1 MRRKLFVTILGLTLV
16 ALVSAQSM
24 GPGHEQ
30 HHPPGTVQTTAM
42 PGMGMMTQIESEL
55 DFLRHMIA
63 HHQEAVASAEQL
75 LEVVEREEL
84 RELAQGVIA
93 VQTRE
98 IETMRRW
105 LEQWYPEQDHEI
117 AYQPM
122 MRDLEGLAP
131 DEVERAFVED
141 MIVHHMMAVHDARQ
155 LLMRGLAEHEEVAV
169 LAREIITEQMREI
182 QQLQSWL
189 RDWYGVAAMGM
200 MPDMMDPG
208 AMDPMMP
215 SMMGMHEM
223 MRQCL
228 AMMGGRMPGMK
239 GQMGTMRGMPPMMG
253 RSDDAGFVEAL
264 ARAFLAGQGAEA
276 EIVQVK
282 NVYRVTYRDGDTE
295 GVLLIDADTGEV
307 TPETATE

>member
-1 MRRKLFVTILGLTLV
+1 MRRTLFVAILGLTLV
-16 ALVSAQSM
+16 GLASAQSM

-30 HHPPGTVQTTAM
+30 HHRPGTAQTPAM
-42 PGMGMMTQIESEL
+42 PGMGMMAQIESEL

-63 HHQEAVASAEQL
+63 HHREAVTSAEQL
-75 LEVVEREEL
+75 LDVVEREEL
-84 RELAQGVIA
+84 RELAQEVIA

-105 LEQWYPEQDHEI
+105 LEQWYPGEDHEV

-122 MRDLEGLAP
+122 MRDLEGLSPA
-131 DEVERAFVED
+131 EAERTFLED
-141 MIVHHMMAVHDARQ
+141 MIMHHMMAVHNARQ
-155 LLMRGLAEHEEVAV
+155 LLIQGLAEHEEVAV
-169 LAREIITEQMREI
+169 LAREIVTEQTREI
-182 QQLQSWL
+182 QEMQAWL
-189 RDWYGVAAMGM
+189 RDWYGVTAMGM
-200 MPDMMDPG
+200 MPGMMKSEMSDMMGPTMPG
-208 AMDPMMP
+208 ML
-215 SMMGMHEM
+215 GMHEM

-239 GQMGTMRGMPPMMG
+239 GQMG
-253 RSDDAGFVEAL
+253 RSGDAGFVEAL
-264 ARAFLAGQGAEA
+264 ARAFLAGQGTET

-295 GVLLIDADTGEV
+295 RVLLIDADTGEV